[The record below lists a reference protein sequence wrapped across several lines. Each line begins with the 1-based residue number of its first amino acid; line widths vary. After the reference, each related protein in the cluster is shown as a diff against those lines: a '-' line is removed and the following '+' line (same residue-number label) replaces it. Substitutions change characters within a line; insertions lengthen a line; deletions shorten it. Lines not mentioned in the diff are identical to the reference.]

1 MRESP
6 IFVKTQDLL
15 VWLMERTAGFPKS
28 QRFVMA
34 KRVQD
39 AILDFQV
46 ALVFAAK
53 NREPLKKLR
62 EADVHLEVLRKHIRT
77 CVDLNL
83 LSVRQYEFAALH
95 LVEIGKLLG
104 GWMHSLQPGRRAA
117 KQAVGSETEQ

>member
-1 MRESP
+1 MHESP

-53 NREPLKKLR
+53 ARKPITHLRQADRE
-62 EADVHLEVLRKHIRT
+62 LEVLRRHVRT
-77 CVDLNL
+77 CVDLKL
-83 LSVRQYEFAALH
+83 LSVKQYEYSSTQ
-95 LVEIGKLLG
+95 LVELGNLLG
-104 GWMHSLQPGRRAA
+104 GWMRSLRSGRRTGE
-117 KQAVGSETEQ
+117 QAVG